1 MRSAEVV
8 SSSPT
13 CFRDASFRNAFS
25 SFAPLT
31 RAPLMK
37 AITVVLSLGA
47 ACAAQA
53 QETPSADSVDTTQT
67 LDSVTVTGSRIRR
80 VDTETANPVT
90 TINRE
95 AIEATGKATLGDLI
109 QELPAIAGNA
119 TNPNVNNGGG
129 TGASAI
135 SLRGLGEKRSRMET
149 TIDHPNLNFSFEL
162 IHISDIDPAPLL
174 DSLSPDDA
182 VLAILCRNGN
192 TRQNIRRIL
201 MRLAELDRAQIVNAK
216 LERNVLIA
224 VVASG
229 GRYDKYVFRFA
240 KDFSSHDV
248 RMLADVAATD
258 EVAWIVVARVLMN
271 LDEFITRE

>member
-90 TINRE
+90 TVNRE

-135 SLRGLGEKRSRMET
+135 SLRGLGEKRT
-149 TIDHPNLNFSFEL
+149 L
-162 IHISDIDPAPLL
+162 
-174 DSLSPDDA
+174 
-182 VLAILCRNGN
+182 VLVNG
-192 TRQNIRRIL
+192 I
-201 MRLAELDRAQIVNAK
+201 RLAYNDVNSIPATMVERVEVLGDGASAVYGSDAIGGVVNFILRDRFEGVQVSADYGQTSRGDGSRRNYSLTAGHAWDRARS
-216 LERNVLIA
+216 EE
-224 VVASG
+224 
-229 GRYDKYVFRFA
+229 
-240 KDFSSHDV
+240 H
-248 RMLADVAATD
+248 T
-258 EVAWIVVARVLMN
+258 
-271 LDEFITRE
+271 